1 METVAT
7 QTRLFPVKGRDVLE
21 PTEDEFQTAIITAA
35 RLMKWTRIVHFR
47 PARTKHGWQTPLQG
61 DNGFPDLLMIRGD
74 LPSEHT
80 SELQH
85 GSTRNAAK
93 RSPPGSPMG
102 TRRSSSSWRSTA
114 ATTTRGIEARTS
126 AASRTV
132 SCA

>member
-61 DNGFPDLLMIRGD
+61 DNGFPDLLMIRGET
-74 LPSEHT
+74 LLAV
-80 SELQH
+80 ELKAGGRKPTPEQVAWLEAFAKVP
-85 GSTRNAAK
+85 GCRAAV
-93 RSPPGSPMG
+93 
-102 TRRSSSSWRSTA
+102 W
-114 ATTTRGIEARTS
+114 TTRTPWGDIMDALRTL
-126 AASRTV
+126 
-132 SCA
+132 